1 MLKHGT
7 HGGETLKETYG
18 GDRQGSHKRGKQKG
32 HTKLAHKRDIRIGH
46 TEGDTRG
53 RKTHMEGRHEGP
65 TGRGYTK
72 GIHGQG
78 IHEEDTRRGQMKRTY
93 EGDIRR
99 LFNTYFSFCTCFP
112 LNILHFIYL
121 MAPSCIS
128 FICSLYLSFPCIPF
142 VYPSMFPL
150 RISLVVPFVCPQDLQ
165 RRIYRERCIKED
177 NIWYRDE
184 HTEKLD

>member
-1 MLKHGT
+1 MKDPQ
-7 HGGETLKETYG
+7 G
-18 GDRQGSHKRGKQKG
+18 GDIQREYTDRTHK
-32 HTKLAHKRDIRIGH
+32 
-46 TEGDTRG
+46 EDTRKG
-53 RKTHMEGRHEGP
+53 Q
-65 TGRGYTK
+65 TK
-72 GIHGQG
+72 G
-78 IHEEDTRRGQMKRTY
+78 IHEEDTRREHMKRTY

-99 LFNTYFSFCTCFP
+99 LFNTYLSFCTCFP

-142 VYPSMFPL
+142 VYPSIFPL

-165 RRIYRERCIKED
+165 KRIYRERCIKED